1 MNDLARFH
9 QYLKEQALDGK
20 DVNVISV
27 EDMADELKIKRSQ
40 VYDFLE
46 ILQETEGLE
55 YYLFDERFYGKT
67 YTMCEFYINEGND
80 EIQN

>member
-9 QYLKEQALDGK
+9 QYLKEQVLDGK
-20 DVNVISV
+20 DVNVIAV
-27 EDMADELKIKRSQ
+27 EDMADECRIKTSQ
-40 VYDFLE
+40 VYNFLE

-55 YYLFDERFYGKT
+55 YYLFDERFNGQT
-67 YTMCEFYINEGND
+67 YTMCEFYINEEND